1 MPKRGSPE
9 QHTGKVCSFDCV
21 SLALRSFADA
31 WDAAAPAVD
40 EEVRAKQMNEETRKF
55 VDGCEARCAK
65 ATKGPR
71 VSC

>member
-31 WDAAAPAVD
+31 WDKAAP
-40 EEVRAKQMNEETRKF
+40 KT
-55 VDGCEARCAK
+55 DGPLCLCP
-65 ATKGPR
+65 ATSEYDPPCPKHG
-71 VSC
+71 VVGIGVVGG